1 MSTLT
6 RLVLIAAACACTG
19 SAAAAPNPTANTN
32 IGYRC
37 TDANGA
43 VSFQDRPCRG
53 DQKSSSFEYERTPPP
68 PPEEAVPVDGAEA
81 PVEQA
86 AAPARPEPPAM
97 PAPPPPRPP
106 APVLYRCVRA
116 DNDKVY
122 FSETGETPPYRVP
135 AGVVGLPGSPLGD
148 NAHVS
153 APELNRPP
161 VDGSG
166 NNTVASAYVE
176 VRDRCEQL
184 VPAEACRALRSQLD
198 ENLSKQRSASREER
212 AGLAGEARTLADKL
226 AGC

>member
-1 MSTLT
+1 MTTLS
-6 RLVLIAAACACTG
+6 RFVLIAAACASTG
-19 SAAAAPNPTANTN
+19 TAVAASNT
-32 IGYRC
+32 GYRC

-43 VSFQDRPCRG
+43 VSFQDRPCRD
-53 DQKSSSFEYERTPPP
+53 DQQSRAFEYERNPPP
-68 PPEEAVPVDGAEA
+68 PPEDAETQTA
-81 PVEQA
+81 DAATEP
-86 AAPARPEPPAM
+86 AAPPVATRPEPPAM

-106 APVLYRCVRA
+106 VPVLFRCVRA

-122 FSETGETPPYRVP
+122 FSETGDTPPYLVP
-135 AGVVGLPGSPLGD
+135 AGVVGLPGSPLRD

-161 VDGSG
+161 VADGSG
-166 NNTVASAYVE
+166 ENAVAAAYVE

-198 ENLSKQRSASREER
+198 ENLSRQRGATRDER
-212 AGLAGEARTLADKL
+212 AGLADQARTLADKL

>member
-1 MSTLT
+1 MTTLL
-6 RLVLIAAACACTG
+6 RLLLIAAAGAASAG
-19 SAAAAPNPTANTN
+19 PAAAATNT
-32 IGYRC
+32 GYRC
-37 TDANGA
+37 TDANGT
-43 VSFQDRPCRG
+43 VSFQDKPCRS
-53 DQKSSSFEYERTPPP
+53 DQQSRSFEYDRAPPP
-68 PPEEAVPVDGAEA
+68 PPEEIVAEDGTTVPADE
-81 PVEQA
+81 PVA

-106 APVLYRCVRA
+106 PPVLFRCVRA

-122 FSETGETPPYRVP
+122 FSETGETRPYRVP

-148 NAHVS
+148 NATVS

-161 VDGSG
+161 VADGSG
-166 NNTVASAYVE
+166 ANAIAAAYVE

-198 ENLSKQRSASREER
+198 ENLSRQRGASRDER
-212 AGLAGEARTLADKL
+212 PGLANEARALADKL

>member
-6 RLVLIAAACACTG
+6 RFVLIAAACA
-19 SAAAAPNPTANTN
+19 SASPAFAAPNTTPNTN
-32 IGYRC
+32 VGYRC
-37 TDANGA
+37 TDASGA
-43 VSFQDRPCRG
+43 VSFQDRPCRS
-53 DQKSSSFEYERTPPP
+53 DQQSRPFEYERTPPP
-68 PPEEAVPVDGAEA
+68 PPDEIAPIDGAQA
-81 PVEQA
+81 PAEQA
-86 AAPARPEPPAM
+86 AVPARPEPPAM

-106 APVLYRCVRA
+106 VPVLYRCVRA

-122 FSETGETPPYRVP
+122 YSETGETAPYRVP

-166 NNTVASAYVE
+166 NNAVAAAYVE

-184 VPAEACRALRSQLD
+184 VPAEACRALRAQLD
-198 ENLSKQRSASREER
+198 ENLSKQRSATRDER